1 MRHWGAPLAMLAA
14 VGALVAVPVVLRRDR
29 PAVPPD
35 AAQVIVITPNNEQ
48 IRQEFGDAFARWHL
62 RTYGTPAAVVWNT
75 PGGAGD
81 IRRLLE
87 AGAVAA
93 LRDGRPVGGD
103 ADLLFGGGSYEYER
117 LKRPIGVEVGG
128 TVRAESILE
137 PVVFDQA
144 WLDRVYGRN
153 EIAGRPLYDPDG
165 AWFGCAL
172 SAFGIVSN
180 RDVLARLAVPE
191 PADWS
196 ALADPRLQGW
206 VALVN
211 PAQSASVA
219 TAMETI
225 LLREG
230 WDAGWAILRRAAG
243 NARSIAASG
252 TAAPIEVAQ
261 GDAAM
266 AIAIDFY
273 GRFQQQAVAD
283 GGSPGR
289 MAYIDPM
296 GKTAVDADP
305 IAMLRGAPHP
315 ETARRFIEFALSR
328 EGQLLWQLPPG
339 QPDGP
344 AHFGLRR
351 LPASR
356 AVYASDGARF
366 VDRVDPWAIASAIP
380 APDPDMRAFVAP
392 LFVAMAVEDRAL
404 LREAW
409 RRIAAHP
416 GYPRDGRVLRASDAA
431 DPRLRAM
438 LEAFDAMPAV
448 PGPDGASLSLADPA
462 ARAAV
467 ARGWLRGEWKDRGL
481 WAADDSPAERFRACC
496 AAGIAANLR
505 RVIALDEESP
515 R

>member
-1 MRHWGAPLAMLAA
+1 MRNLGAPLALLAA

-29 PAVPPD
+29 PAVPAD

-62 RTYGTPAAVVWNT
+62 RTHGTPAVVVWNT

-103 ADLLFGGGSYEYER
+103 ADILFGGGSYEYER
-117 LKRPIGVEVGG
+117 LKRPIVVEVGG
-128 TVRAESILE
+128 QPRSAAILE
-137 PVVFDQA
+137 PIDFDQS
-144 WLDRVYGRN
+144 WLDGIYGRN
-153 EIAGRPLYDPDG
+153 DIGGRPLYDPG
-165 AWFGCAL
+165 RAWFGCAL

-180 RDVLARLAVPE
+180 RDVLARLGVPE
-191 PADWS
+191 PTDWP
-196 ALADPRLQGW
+196 ALADPRLLGW

-230 WDAGWAILRRAAG
+230 WGPGWAILRRAAA

-252 TAAPIEVAQ
+252 TNAPIEVSQ
-261 GDAAM
+261 GEAAM

-289 MAYIDPM
+289 MAYVDPA
-296 GKTAVDADP
+296 GRTAVDADP
-305 IAMLRGAPHP
+305 IALLRGAPHP
-315 ETARRFIEFALSR
+315 GTARRFVEFALSR

-356 AVYASDGARF
+356 AVHASDGARF
-366 VDRVDPWAIASAIP
+366 VDRVDPWAIAGANP
-380 APDPDMRAFVAP
+380 VPDADVRPFVAP
-392 LFVAMAVEDRAL
+392 LFVAMAVENRAL

-409 RRIAAHP
+409 QRIAAHP
-416 GYPRDGRVLRASDAA
+416 GYPRDGRVLRAADAA
-431 DPRLRAM
+431 DPNLRAM
-438 LEAFDAMPAV
+438 LAAFDAAPTV
-448 PGPDGASLSLADPA
+448 PGPDGARLDLDDPA

-467 ARGWLRGEWKDRGL
+467 ARGWLRGEWKGRGL
-481 WAADDSPAERFRACC
+481 WAADDSPAERLRTVC
-496 AAGIAANLR
+496 AAAIEANLR
-505 RVIALDEESP
+505 RVIALDEET
-515 R
+515 RR